1 MKSHDT
7 GQTLGFDCVIDPG
20 LLGRTPII
28 EKTGF
33 AKASEALF
41 RRWPSVEREEHY
53 SDMPP

>member
-53 SDMPP
+53 SNMPP